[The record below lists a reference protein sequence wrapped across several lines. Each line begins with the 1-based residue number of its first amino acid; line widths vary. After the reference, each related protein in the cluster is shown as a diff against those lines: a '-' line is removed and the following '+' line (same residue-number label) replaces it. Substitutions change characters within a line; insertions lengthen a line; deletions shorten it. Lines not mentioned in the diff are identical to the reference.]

1 MAFWGIEVKPGR
13 PFTHS
18 PLSSRLHLSQATLGM
33 GSSMQKSIVQ
43 CNVGNKSP
51 VYVCCLFPDK
61 AECCQLNLEF
71 EEAHEVVFSVIGPRS
86 VHLTGYYLPNSSC
99 NHPNDE
105 SESYGEDIGE
115 SDTER
120 SENSEESDYGGSF
133 INDDDPPN
141 VPSSPYLSAKSNE
154 EIFDLKKS
162 KNGKGTR
169 RRLRKKY
176 QLSESENEESS
187 QQKVFTSA
195 VAAAEVLDSE
205 FEDTLPISSLCRGNN
220 ASDSGKVDVEENAR
234 KEIDNLNNNETED
247 IVLMSEGTT
256 AAIGVRPESESG
268 VRNEETQ
275 KVVLGVDDGMPKKK
289 REVMVKEE
297 RFSEDDHGMTGKA
310 VLEQNEQ
317 NQKLAS
323 NDESVV
329 PNEETQKLVLGV
341 DDGMSKKKRAV
352 LVKEE
357 RFPEADHGMTG
368 KAVLEQNEQN
378 QKLPRNDESVVP
390 NEETQKLVLGV
401 DDGMPKK
408 KGEVLVKEE
417 RFPEADHGMTGKA
430 ILEQNEQNQKLA
442 SDDESGVRNEETQ
455 KLVLGVD
462 DGMPK
467 RKREELVEEQF
478 PEADH
483 GMTGKAVLEQNQK
496 PACNEEEN
504 FQHSLLLAS
513 TEVALEDGAKPMRK
527 RKEQVEEKTFEDN
540 VAEEDKGQKNGSNL
554 DAVTL
559 DVYVEDKETQSQ
571 VNEKRRKRKKRR
583 KNKDNGDAMKMEAP
597 LLSGIEKDRSVMD
610 MDGENANYE
619 AIQLSN
625 GMIIE
630 ELEMGKPDRKLA
642 SLGKKVR
649 VRYTGKLKESGEV
662 FYSSAGKALLKF
674 RLGGEEV
681 PEVWNVGIDGMRVGG
696 KRRLTVPPSMSY
708 RNEGASENIPP
719 DSWLVFDVE
728 LVKVR

>member
-1 MAFWGIEVKPGR
+1 M
-13 PFTHS
+13 
-18 PLSSRLHLSQATLGM
+18 
-33 GSSMQKSIVQ
+33 
-43 CNVGNKSP
+43 
-51 VYVCCLFPDK
+51 
-61 AECCQLNLEF
+61 
-71 EEAHEVVFSVIGPRS
+71 
-86 VHLTGYYLPNSSC
+86 
-99 NHPNDE
+99 
-105 SESYGEDIGE
+105 
-115 SDTER
+115 
-120 SENSEESDYGGSF
+120 EN
-133 INDDDPPN
+133 
-141 VPSSPYLSAKSNE
+141 
-154 EIFDLKKS
+154 
-162 KNGKGTR
+162 
-169 RRLRKKY
+169 
-176 QLSESENEESS
+176 
-187 QQKVFTSA
+187 
-195 VAAAEVLDSE
+195 
-205 FEDTLPISSLCRGNN
+205 
-220 ASDSGKVDVEENAR
+220 DVEEKAE
-234 KEIDNLNNNETED
+234 KEIDEMRLK
-247 IVLMSEGTT
+247 I
-256 AAIGVRPESESG
+256 I
-268 VRNEETQ
+268 
-275 KVVLGVDDGMPKKK
+275 
-289 REVMVKEE
+289 
-297 RFSEDDHGMTGKA
+297 
-310 VLEQNEQ
+310 
-317 NQKLAS
+317 
-323 NDESVV
+323 
-329 PNEETQKLVLGV
+329 
-341 DDGMSKKKRAV
+341 
-352 LVKEE
+352 
-357 RFPEADHGMTG
+357 
-368 KAVLEQNEQN
+368 
-378 QKLPRNDESVVP
+378 ESVVP

-513 TEVALEDGAKPMRK
+513 TEVAVEDGAKPMRK
-527 RKEQVEEKTFEDN
+527 RKEQVEEKTLEDN

-559 DVYVEDKETQSQ
+559 DVYVEDKETQNQ

-610 MDGENANYE
+610 MDGENANDE

-630 ELEMGKPDRKLA
+630 ELEMGKPDGKLA
-642 SLGKKVR
+642 SLGSCPLHWKV
-649 VRYTGKLKESGEV
+649 EGEWR
-662 FYSSAGKALLKF
+662 S
-674 RLGGEEV
+674 GEEV

-728 LVKVR
+728 LVKVRSSIEAYISPGFFPQLRI

>member
-430 ILEQNEQNQKLA
+430 
-442 SDDESGVRNEETQ
+442 
-455 KLVLGVD
+455 
-462 DGMPK
+462 
-467 RKREELVEEQF
+467 
-478 PEADH
+478 
-483 GMTGKAVLEQNQK
+483 VLEQNQK

>member
-120 SENSEESDYGGSF
+120 SENSEDSEYGGSF

-220 ASDSGKVDVEENAR
+220 ASDSAKVDVEEKAR

-289 REVMVKEE
+289 REVVVKEE

-329 PNEETQKLVLGV
+329 PNEETQ
-341 DDGMSKKKRAV
+341 R
-352 LVKEE
+352 
-357 RFPEADHGMTG
+357 
-368 KAVLEQNEQN
+368 
-378 QKLPRNDESVVP
+378 
-390 NEETQKLVLGV
+390 
-401 DDGMPKK
+401 
-408 KGEVLVKEE
+408 
-417 RFPEADHGMTGKA
+417 
-430 ILEQNEQNQKLA
+430 
-442 SDDESGVRNEETQ
+442 
-455 KLVLGVD
+455 LVLGVD

-513 TEVALEDGAKPMRK
+513 TEVAVEDGAKPMRK

-559 DVYVEDKETQSQ
+559 DVYVEDKETQNQ

-583 KNKDNGDAMKMEAP
+583 RNKDNGDAMKMGAP

-610 MDGENANYE
+610 MDGENANDE

-630 ELEMGKPDRKLA
+630 ELEMGKPDGKLA

-708 RNEGASENIPP
+708 RNEGASENIP
-719 DSWLVFDVE
+719 
-728 LVKVR
+728 

>member
-120 SENSEESDYGGSF
+120 SENSEDSEYGGSF

-220 ASDSGKVDVEENAR
+220 ASDSAKVDVEEKAR

-289 REVMVKEE
+289 REV
-297 RFSEDDHGMTGKA
+297 
-310 VLEQNEQ
+310 
-317 NQKLAS
+317 
-323 NDESVV
+323 
-329 PNEETQKLVLGV
+329 
-341 DDGMSKKKRAV
+341 
-352 LVKEE
+352 
-357 RFPEADHGMTG
+357 
-368 KAVLEQNEQN
+368 
-378 QKLPRNDESVVP
+378 
-390 NEETQKLVLGV
+390 
-401 DDGMPKK
+401 
-408 KGEVLVKEE
+408 EE

-513 TEVALEDGAKPMRK
+513 TEVAVEDGAKPMRK

-559 DVYVEDKETQSQ
+559 DVYVEDKETQNQ

-583 KNKDNGDAMKMEAP
+583 RNKDNGDAMKMGAP

-610 MDGENANYE
+610 MDGENANDE

-630 ELEMGKPDRKLA
+630 ELEMGKPDGKLA